1 MQETTSRG
9 TTKMTKEELTSLQ
22 DCIAFSMENNDALGA
37 NEIIELDK
45 LNRRLSTYYV
55 MLLGAKKWHLKF

>member
-1 MQETTSRG
+1 MKETTSRG
-9 TTKMTKEELTSLQ
+9 TTKMPKEELTSLQ

-55 MLLGAKKWHLKF
+55 MLLGAKK

>member
-1 MQETTSRG
+1 
-9 TTKMTKEELTSLQ
+9 MTKQELAFLQ

-45 LNRRLSTYYV
+45 LNRNLPTYYV
-55 MLLGAKKWHLKF
+55 LLLGAKK